1 VSDRLLR
8 RIQPEQIRELALLV
22 VLLLIVA
29 FFATQIPNYVSGR
42 TFTRLTT
49 SIPIVVVVGVG
60 LTLVVLTR
68 NIDLSI
74 GAIVGAT
81 AYGMGSVLTAQP
93 GLNPL
98 LAIAIC
104 ILVGGLLG
112 AVNGVIV
119 AYGRVPAIVATLGT
133 LAIFRAVLVTVSGG
147 KPVTV
152 SRLPDWLADL
162 NAVNLLSLGDVDI
175 RVLFPI
181 AIAVVILFQ
190 LVLRYLPFGRRLF
203 AIGSNPDAATTAG
216 LPVQR
221 DVFTA
226 FVLCGAI
233 SGLGGF
239 MYLARFGNIEPAAG
253 LGLELDVV
261 AAVVVGGVN
270 IFGGSGSMIG
280 VLLGASVLALIDQ
293 GLARWAVVSE
303 FIRGALLGLLILLAV
318 ASDRIVLDRLR
329 AAQIRVNRDEA
340 LRSIP
345 AVPEPGA
352 EATGV

>member
-1 VSDRLLR
+1 MTERVLR
-8 RIQPEQIRELALLV
+8 RVQPEQIRELALLLV
-22 VLLLIVA
+22 ILLIVA

-74 GAIVGAT
+74 GAIVGVA
-81 AYGMGSVLTAQP
+81 AYGMGSLLTAQP
-93 GLNPL
+93 GLHPV
-98 LAIAIC
+98 LAVAIC
-104 ILVGGLLG
+104 IGVGGLLG
-112 AVNGVIV
+112 AVNGAIV

-133 LAIFRAVLVTVSGG
+133 LAIFRAVLVGVSGG

-162 NAVNLLSLGDVDI
+162 NAVNLLSLDDLDI
-175 RVLFPI
+175 RVLFP
-181 AIAVVILFQ
+181 AAVFVVILFQ

-239 MYLARFGNIEPAAG
+239 MYLARFGNVEPAAG
-253 LGLELDVV
+253 IGLELDVV

-280 VLLGASVLALIDQ
+280 VLLGATVLALIDQ

-329 AAQIRVNRDEA
+329 AAQMRLNRDQA

-345 AVPEPGA
+345 PASGSGVPDA
-352 EATGV
+352 